1 MKSVLQRTA
10 LAAAFLAAISVF
22 AGCGNM
28 EGGRQN
34 LPTKEYMVT
43 VIFDNMKGSV
53 MTVPGI
59 PTSKKVKENTEITFT
74 ATPNPGF
81 AIDMWSISKEK
92 FLAGG
97 KPGDKTAKV
106 KVTSDITVTVTFK
119 TSSALGPHPETD
131 KNPDGEDTSPKD
143 PTPDPKK
150 HTVTITQ
157 TAHGS
162 VSAHPTLPTDN
173 KVKEGDTIT
182 FTATPDQHYLVGEW
196 DITGGTKLEGGAKGD
211 TTAKVKVTSDVTV
224 TVTFKGTHYNP
235 KTGEGAI
242 NGSPFTMKQIEA
254 VTDGKLGHDR
264 LADADNKEH
273 TVSLTAY
280 KIGETEVTQDVFEA
294 VMGTN
299 PSHFNGEDK
308 KRYPVENVNWYQAI
322 AFCNKLSLEL
332 GLDPCYDVVNK
343 NNNPI
348 DFKTLSF
355 DDIPTT
361 ADSDWD
367 KVAMDMNKNGFRL
380 PTEAEWEWAA
390 KGNTENQWPGT
401 NDRNQL
407 HNYAW
412 HTANSGQKTHEVKT
426 RKPNEYQLYDMSG
439 NVLEWCWDGYDE
451 KTPQGGKD
459 PTGCQPEKI
468 VDRQHIVRGG
478 HWSSM
483 DGAADRLTREVNKP
497 EKTIRDGNG
506 QIGFRC
512 VCRN

>member
-22 AGCGNM
+22 AGCKNI
-28 EGGRQN
+28 GGGGASS

-43 VIFDNMKGSV
+43 VAFEKAQG
-53 MTVPGI
+53 TVTTAPSI
-59 PTSKKVKENTEITFT
+59 PTGKKVKENTEITFT
-74 ATPNPGF
+74 ATPKTGF
-81 AIDMWSISKEK
+81 MVDTWNISKGT
-92 FLAGG
+92 FSMGG
-97 KPGDKTAKV
+97 KQGDKTAKV
-106 KVTSDITVTVTFK
+106 TVTSDVTVTVTFK
-119 TSSALGPHPETD
+119 TSSAPGSTPTPET
-131 KNPDGEDTSPKD
+131 NPNPNPNPN
-143 PTPDPKK
+143 PTPDLKK

-157 TAHGS
+157 TPYGA
-162 VSAHPTLPTDN
+162 VSTTPPLPTDN
-173 KVKEGDTIT
+173 KVKEGDVIT

-196 DITGGTKLEGGAKGD
+196 NITGGTKLEGGAEGD
-211 TTAKVKVTSDVTV
+211 TTAKVTVTSDVTV
-224 TVTFKGTHYNP
+224 TVTFKGKTYYD
-235 KTGEGAI
+235 KATGEGVVK
-242 NGSPFTMKQIEA
+242 GSPFTMKQIAA
-254 VTDGKLGHDR
+254 VTDGKLGHET
-264 LADADNKEH
+264 LAEADNKEH

-332 GLDPCYDVVNK
+332 GLEPCYVVKK

-348 DFKTLSF
+348 DFKTLPF
-355 DDIPTT
+355 ADIPTQ

-367 KVAMDMNKNGFRL
+367 NVAMDMNENGFRL

-390 KGNTENQWPGT
+390 KGDTENQWPGT
-401 NDRNQL
+401 NKKEQL
-407 HNYAW
+407 QEYAW
-412 HTANSGQKTHEVKT
+412 YTANSGQKTHKVKT

-439 NVLEWCWDGYDE
+439 NVAEWCWDGFDYR
-451 KTPQGGKD
+451 TPDGGKD
-459 PTGCQPEKI
+459 PTGTTNI
-468 VDRQHIVRGG
+468 SDRQHIIRGG
-478 HWSSM
+478 YWSSM
-483 DGAADRLTREVNKP
+483 DGTADRLTREVNKP
-497 EKTIRDGNG
+497 EKTIRDVNG

>member
-22 AGCGNM
+22 AGCKNI
-28 EGGRQN
+28 GGGGASS

-43 VIFDNMKGSV
+43 VAFEKAQG
-53 MTVPGI
+53 TVTTAPSI

-74 ATPNPGF
+74 ATPNSGF
-81 AIDMWSISKEK
+81 AIDMWSISKGQ
-92 FLAGG
+92 FSMGG
-97 KPGDKTAKV
+97 KQGDTTAKV
-106 KVTSDITVTVTFK
+106 KVTSDITITVTFK
-119 TSSALGPHPETD
+119 QTT
-131 KNPDGEDTSPKD
+131 PK
-143 PTPDPKK
+143 PTPEPKK

-157 TAHGS
+157 TEYGT
-162 VSAHPTLPTDN
+162 VSATPTLPTDN
-173 KVKEGDTIT
+173 KVKEGDVIT
-182 FTATPDQHYLVGEW
+182 FTTTPAQHYLVHKW
-196 DITGGTKLEGGAKGD
+196 NITGGTTLEGGTDGAE
-211 TTAKVKVTSDVTV
+211 TAKVKVTTDVTV
-224 TVTFKGTHYNP
+224 QVTFTGTHYNP
-235 KTGEGAI
+235 TTGEGAV
-242 NGSPFTMKQIEA
+242 NGIPFTMKQIPA
-254 VTDGKLGHDR
+254 VTDGKLGNGKPNKT
-264 LADADNKEH
+264 DNAEH

-332 GLDPCYDVVNK
+332 RLEPCYVVKK
-343 NNNPI
+343 NNTQI
-348 DFKTLSF
+348 DFSTLSF
-355 DDIPTT
+355 DEIPTT

-367 KVAMDMNKNGFRL
+367 KVTMDMNTNGFRL

-390 KGNTENQWPGT
+390 KGGKENQWPGI
-401 NDRNQL
+401 NKKEQL
-407 HNYAW
+407 LEYAW
-412 HTANSGQKTHEVKT
+412 YTTNSGQKTHEVKT

-439 NVLEWCWDGYDE
+439 NVAEWCWDGYDYRS
-451 KTPQGGKD
+451 PQGGKD

-478 HWSSM
+478 HWSST
-483 DGAADRLTREVNKP
+483 DEYADRLSRGVNKP
-497 EKTIRDGNG
+497 EITNDPAYFKVKHQT
-506 QIGFRC
+506 GFRC

>member
-22 AGCGNM
+22 AGCKNI
-28 EGGRQN
+28 GGGGASS

-43 VIFDNMKGSV
+43 VAFEKKEG
-53 MTVPGI
+53 TVTTAPSI

-74 ATPNPGF
+74 ATPNSGF
-81 AIDMWSISKEK
+81 AIDMWSISKGQ
-92 FLAGG
+92 FSMGG
-97 KPGDKTAKV
+97 KQGDTTAKV
-106 KVTSDITVTVTFK
+106 KVTSDITITVTFK
-119 TSSALGPHPETD
+119 QTT
-131 KNPDGEDTSPKD
+131 PK
-143 PTPDPKK
+143 PTPEPKK

-157 TAHGS
+157 TEYGT
-162 VSAHPTLPTDN
+162 VSATPTLPTDN
-173 KVKEGDTIT
+173 KVKEGDVIT
-182 FTATPDQHYLVGEW
+182 FTTTPAQHYLVHKW
-196 DITGGTKLEGGAKGD
+196 NITGGTTLEGGTDGAE
-211 TTAKVKVTSDVTV
+211 TAKVKVTTDVTV
-224 TVTFKGTHYNP
+224 QVTFKGTHYNP
-235 KTGEGAI
+235 KTGEGAVK
-242 NGSPFTMKQIEA
+242 GSPFTMKQIAA
-254 VTDGKLGHDR
+254 VTDGKLGHDT

-280 KIGETEVTQDVFEA
+280 KIGETEITQDVFEA

-332 GLDPCYDVVNK
+332 GLKPCYVVKK

-355 DDIPTT
+355 ADIPTT
-361 ADSDWD
+361 EDSDWD
-367 KVAMDMNKNGFRL
+367 KAAMDMDKNGFRL

-390 KGNTENQWPGT
+390 KGGTENQWPGI
-401 NDRNQL
+401 NDKDQL

-412 HTANSGQKTHEVKT
+412 YNKNSGQKTHAVKA

-439 NVLEWCWDGYDE
+439 NVAEWCWDGFDYR
-451 KTPQGGKD
+451 TPDGGKD
-459 PTGCQPEKI
+459 PTGTTNI
-468 VDRQHIVRGG
+468 SDRQHIIRGG
-478 HWSSM
+478 YWSSM
-483 DGAADRLTREVNKP
+483 DGTADRLTREVNKP
-497 EKTIRDGNG
+497 EKTIRDVNG

>member
-22 AGCGNM
+22 AGCKNI
-28 EGGRQN
+28 GGGGAN

-43 VIFDNMKGSV
+43 VAFEKAQG
-53 MTVPGI
+53 TVTTAPSI
-59 PTSKKVKENTEITFT
+59 PTGKKVKENTEITFT
-74 ATPNPGF
+74 AIPNSGF
-81 AIDMWSISKEK
+81 AIDMWNISKGT
-92 FLAGG
+92 FSMGG
-97 KPGDKTAKV
+97 KQGDTTAKV

-119 TSSALGPHPETD
+119 QTTP
-131 KNPDGEDTSPKD
+131 NPK

-157 TAHGS
+157 EPHGS
-162 VSAHPTLPTDN
+162 VSTTPPLPTDN
-173 KVKEGDTIT
+173 KVKEGDVIT
-182 FTATPDQHYLVGEW
+182 FTVTPDQHYLVGEW
-196 DITGGTKLEGGAKGD
+196 DITGGTKLEGGAEGD
-211 TTAKVKVTSDVTV
+211 TTAKVKITSDVIV
-224 TVTFKGTHYNP
+224 QITFKGTHYNP

-242 NGSPFTMKQIEA
+242 MGSPFTMKQIAA
-254 VTDGKLGHDR
+254 VTDGKLGQGDPTIT
-264 LADADNKEH
+264 DNAEH

-294 VMGTN
+294 VMGKN
-299 PSHFNGEDK
+299 PSHFKGEDK

-332 GLDPCYDVVNK
+332 GLEPCYVVKK

-348 DFKTLSF
+348 DFRTLSF
-355 DDIPTT
+355 NDIPTQ

-367 KVAMDMNKNGFRL
+367 NVAMDMNKNGFRL

-390 KGNTENQWPGT
+390 KGGTDNQWPGI
-401 NDRNQL
+401 NNKEQL

-412 HTANSGQKTHEVKT
+412 YNKNSEQKTHAVKA

-439 NVLEWCWDGYDE
+439 NVAEWCWDGFDYR
-451 KTPQGGKD
+451 TPDGGKD

-478 HWSSM
+478 HWDST
-483 DGAADRLTREVNKP
+483 DEYADRLRRGVNKP
-497 EKTIRDGNG
+497 EITNDPTYFKVKYQT
-506 QIGFRC
+506 GFRC